1 MKLII
6 HIYLGVFSLN
16 DNQNVNCIHGRYIFA
31 FENEYE
37 YIILL
42 TNLILVTIYN
52 YVPQPEFI
60 VNKFKNSK
68 SITLYLR

>member
-6 HIYLGVFSLN
+6 HIYLGVFLLN
-16 DNQNVNCIHGRYIFA
+16 DNQNVNCIHDRYIFA

-52 YVPQPEFI
+52 YVP
-60 VNKFKNSK
+60 
-68 SITLYLR
+68 